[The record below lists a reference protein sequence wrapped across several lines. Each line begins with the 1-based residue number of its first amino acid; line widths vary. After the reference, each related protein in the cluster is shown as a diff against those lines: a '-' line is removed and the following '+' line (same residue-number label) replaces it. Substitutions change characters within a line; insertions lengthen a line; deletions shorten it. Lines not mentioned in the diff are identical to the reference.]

1 MNWGLWSQLKFVKT
15 RQQRTVKQYTEI
27 TITFKENRKT
37 IKGHLASKSPPHFSV
52 VKSENKISKPAE
64 Y

>member
-1 MNWGLWSQLKFVKT
+1 MNWRLWSQLKFVKAL
-15 RQQRTVKQYTEI
+15 QQTTVKQYTEI
-27 TITFKENRKT
+27 TVTFKKKRKT

-52 VKSENKISKPAE
+52 AESENKISKPVE